1 VEEPRVIYEVTIAC
15 DPAVDRELREWLP
28 GHVGAMLELPG
39 FTGARILDVVPTE
52 EGEWPRHTVQYTL
65 TDRAALE
72 EYSVSHAARMRAET
86 TERFG
91 DAVRVERRVLTASG
105 GDREELAPPRCLNC
119 GHVLHGQYCGI
130 CGQRSSSRLISLWGL
145 IAEGLGDLLD
155 MDSRLWRTLRALLFR
170 PGFLTAEYLEGRR
183 ARFMPPFRM
192 YLAFSLL
199 FFLTAF
205 FGMDDI
211 QVVFESE
218 ADEAAQEVSR
228 QAAAD
233 FAAGLRDGI
242 TGELP
247 REEVERRARKL
258 EEAIEASRELRHGGA
273 DAGGAAAPPAAAGAE
288 PAADAAAESAAGDA
302 AAPESGAREED
313 LTGTCDEMEFR
324 VGGWLGQRLTEERLR
339 EACRRVVADRGR
351 NLARALIDDLP
362 TALFAFLPVLAFVLK
377 LLYPL
382 SRRYYVEHL
391 LFIVH
396 YQSFV
401 FLVLTLQVLL
411 ARLIDLIGR
420 FEWITA
426 IGGVVVAFY
435 IPVYLYR
442 SMRRVYRQGFFAT
455 FVKFVALSTAYFL
468 AFLLMMT
475 ATFVVAALSL

>member
-1 VEEPRVIYEVTIAC
+1 MEEPRVIYEVTIAC

-72 EYSVSHAARMRAET
+72 EYSASHAARMRAET

-105 GDREELAPPRCLNC
+105 GEREELAPPRCLNC

-218 ADEAAQEVSR
+218 ADQAAQEASR
-228 QAAAD
+228 QAAAN

-242 TGELP
+242 TGEVPPEEVRRRADELQESISKAEQV
-247 REEVERRARKL
+247 REEY
-258 EEAIEASRELRHGGA
+258 GG
-273 DAGGAAAPPAAAGAE
+273 
-288 PAADAAAESAAGDA
+288 
-302 AAPESGAREED
+302 D
-313 LTGTCDEMEFR
+313 LTSTCDEMEFQ

-420 FEWITA
+420 FEWITVM
-426 IGGVVVAFY
+426 GGVVVAFY

>member
-1 VEEPRVIYEVTIAC
+1 VDEPRVIYEVTVAC
-15 DPAVDRELREWLP
+15 DPAVDADLRDWLP
-28 GHVGAMLELPG
+28 DHVGAMLELPG
-39 FTGARILDVVPTE
+39 FTGARILDVVPAA
-52 EGEWPRHTVQYTL
+52 EGEWPAHTVHYTL
-65 TDRAALE
+65 TDQAALE
-72 EYSVSHAARMRAET
+72 EYFARHAEGMREA
-86 TERFG
+86 TERRFG
-91 DAVRVERRVLTASG
+91 ERVRIERRVLTAAGSG
-105 GDREELAPPRCLNC
+105 DEDLAPPRCLNC

-130 CGQRSSSRLISLWGL
+130 CGQRSSNRLISLWGL

-155 MDSRLWRTLRALLFR
+155 MDSRLWRTLRALLLR
-170 PGFLTAEYLEGRR
+170 PGYLTAEYLEGRR

-199 FFLTAF
+199 FFITAF

-211 QVVFESE
+211 QVMVDGDP
-218 ADEAAQEVSR
+218 ATDAASQ

-233 FAAGLRDGI
+233 FAAGIRDGI
-242 TGELP
+242 GGRVP
-247 REEVERRARKL
+247 PEEIERRAREL
-258 EEAIEASRELRHGGA
+258 EKAVEA
-273 DAGGAAAPPAAAGAE
+273 GAATRQGRETAVDAAEDGAE
-288 PAADAAAESAAGDA
+288 DAASAPASD
-302 AAPESGAREED
+302 SED
-313 LTGTCDEMEFR
+313 PGQEKELSSVCDEMEFQ
-324 VGGWLGQRLTEERLR
+324 VGGWLGQRFTEARLR

-411 ARLIDLIGR
+411 ARLVDLVGGYG
-420 FEWITA
+420 WIA
-426 IGGVVVAFY
+426 ELAAVAVAFY
-435 IPVYLYR
+435 IPVYLFR
-442 SMRRVYRQGFFAT
+442 SMRRVYRQGFLAT
-455 FVKFVALSTAYFL
+455 SAKFVALSTAYFL
-468 AFLLMMT
+468 AFVLMMT

>member
-1 VEEPRVIYEVTIAC
+1 
-15 DPAVDRELREWLP
+15 
-28 GHVGAMLELPG
+28 
-39 FTGARILDVVPTE
+39 
-52 EGEWPRHTVQYTL
+52 
-65 TDRAALE
+65 
-72 EYSVSHAARMRAET
+72 MRAET
-86 TERFG
+86 SERFG
-91 DAVRVERRVLTASG
+91 DAVHIERRVLTASG
-105 GDREELAPPRCLNC
+105 SGREELAPPRCLNC
-119 GHVLHGQYCGI
+119 GQVLHGQYCGI

-155 MDSRLWRTLRALLFR
+155 MDSRLWRTLRALLVR
-170 PGFLTAEYLEGRR
+170 PGYLTAEYLEGRR

-218 ADEAAQEVSR
+218 ADEAAQEASR

-242 TGELP
+242 TGDVP
-247 REEVERRARKL
+247 AEEVERRARNL
-258 EEAIEASRELRHGGA
+258 EQAIEASRERRHGRTE
-273 DAGGAAAPPAAAGAE
+273 AGSDTAPTAGAE
-288 PAADAAAESAAGDA
+288 RESAAGDADEA
-302 AAPESGAREED
+302 AAPESGASEED
-313 LTGTCDEMEFR
+313 LTGTCDEMEFQ

-351 NLARALIDDLP
+351 NLGRALIDDLP

-411 ARLIDLIGR
+411 ARLIDLIGS
-420 FEWITA
+420 FEWIA
-426 IGGVVVAFY
+426 VLGGVVVAFY

-455 FVKFVALSTAYFL
+455 FLKFVALSTAYFL
-468 AFLLMMT
+468 AFLLMLT

>member
-1 VEEPRVIYEVTIAC
+1 MEEPRVIYEVTFAC
-15 DPAVDRELREWLP
+15 DPAVDGELGDWLQ
-28 GHVGAMLELPG
+28 GHVGSVLELPG
-39 FTGARILDVVPTE
+39 FTGARILDVAPTA
-52 EGEWPRHTVQYTL
+52 EGERPRHTVHYTL

-72 EYSVSHAARMRAET
+72 EYFTSPAGRVDEVVAG
-86 TERFG
+86 RFG
-91 DAVRVERRVLTASG
+91 DAVSVERRVLTPSG
-105 GDREELAPPRCLNC
+105 GDEPAPPRCLNC

-145 IAEGLGDLLD
+145 VAEGLGDLLD
-155 MDSRLWRTLRALLFR
+155 MDSRLWRTLRALLLR
-170 PGFLTAEYLEGRR
+170 PGYLTAEYLEGRR

-205 FGMDDI
+205 FGMEGI
-211 QVVFESE
+211 RVVFEGDADRDAGE
-218 ADEAAQEVSR
+218 ADRQVSQ
-228 QAAAD
+228 QAAED
-233 FAAGLRDGI
+233 LGVGLRDGL
-242 TGELP
+242 GDRAP
-247 REEVERRARKL
+247 PEEADRRAEQL
-258 EEAIEASRELRHGGA
+258 EQTIA
-273 DAGGAAAPPAAAGAE
+273 DAGQGAE
-288 PAADAAAESAAGDA
+288 EDG
-302 AAPESGAREED
+302 GD
-313 LTGTCDEMEFR
+313 LTSVCDGMELHI
-324 VGGWLGQRLTEERLR
+324 GGWLGQRLSEERLR

-411 ARLIDLIGR
+411 ARLIALVGG
-420 FEWITA
+420 FGWIA
-426 IGGVVVAFY
+426 ELSGVVVAFY
-435 IPVYLYR
+435 IPVYLFR
-442 SMRRVYRQGFFAT
+442 SMRRVYRQGFLVT
-455 FVKFVALSTAYFL
+455 FVKFVTLSAAYFV
-468 AFLLMMT
+468 AFLIMMT